1 MTAAADR
8 ARMDPQL
15 MLLLELQDLR
25 AQRKEL
31 AESEQAGQVESEH
44 FHIDPTAAGQELDL
58 KIAELEGELDPGVR
72 ARYERILPS
81 RDRVVV
87 PVINGVCYGCFVSIP
102 TATAGDQESHTDVQ
116 GCEHCGSFIYI
127 LG

>member
-1 MTAAADR
+1 MTEAPTSP
-8 ARMDPQL
+8 RMDPQL
-15 MLLLELQDLR
+15 MILLELQDLR
-25 AQRKEL
+25 AHRKEL
-31 AESEQAGQVESEH
+31 AESEAAGRVEEEH
-44 FHIDPTAAGQELDL
+44 FHIDPQAAGQELDV
-58 KIAELEGELDPGVR
+58 KIGELEGQLAPGVR
-72 ARYERILPS
+72 ARYDRIAPN

-102 TATAGDQESHTDVQ
+102 TATAGDYESRSDLQ